1 MRVELELIAIL
12 FNVQLKDD
20 IEKSPLIK
28 DAFGNLVAGRY
39 IRLFYIK
46 SDIELFNWKFAQN
59 EFVKR
64 YEQSSRTDF
73 LKKE

>member
-28 DAFGNLVAGRY
+28 DAFGN
-39 IRLFYIK
+39 F
-46 SDIELFNWKFAQN
+46 
-59 EFVKR
+59 
-64 YEQSSRTDF
+64 
-73 LKKE
+73 